1 MAGPTY
7 RRVRK
12 FARLL
17 VVSLFSAMASFRGSR
32 IWRRTSFLGVPHSPA
47 AMSPLE
53 LDTCFL
59 SLDMRP
65 CPRNLASGHRLSCDF
80 LFSGCDRRRRE
91 RGLVWPG
98 ASTSRVSPTFSPCG
112 YIVEQLDSRAFL
124 HAFLVNQDL
133 DALETRSDDEPADV
147 EYLDAVEAR
156 HDETTAVDE
165 EPTDKTKATNVIAPG
180 VKP

>member
-1 MAGPTY
+1 M
-7 RRVRK
+7 
-12 FARLL
+12 
-17 VVSLFSAMASFRGSR
+17 
-32 IWRRTSFLGVPHSPA
+32 
-47 AMSPLE
+47 
-53 LDTCFL
+53 
-59 SLDMRP
+59 
-65 CPRNLASGHRLSCDF
+65 
-80 LFSGCDRRRRE
+80 
-91 RGLVWPG
+91 
-98 ASTSRVSPTFSPCG
+98 
-112 YIVEQLDSRAFL
+112 EQLDSRAFL